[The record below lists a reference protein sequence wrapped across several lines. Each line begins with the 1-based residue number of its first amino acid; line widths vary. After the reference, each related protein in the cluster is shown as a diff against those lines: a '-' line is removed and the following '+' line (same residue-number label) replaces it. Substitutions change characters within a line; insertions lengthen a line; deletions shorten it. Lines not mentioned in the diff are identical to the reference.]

1 MHKLPNN
8 DGTCVCGALYG
19 KSAAGLVRPMRQGST
34 CHAGVQIHDEGQG
47 ESEARSDLSKK
58 KSGKV
63 PLSANEARKIGRD
76 EGLSISMAIM
86 FSALLDGGFL
96 KPEQMREV
104 WDKVNY
110 LSDSIAKGYV
120 NAVDLRRA
128 LQEDYGIL
136 I

>member
-1 MHKLPNN
+1 M
-8 DGTCVCGALYG
+8 
-19 KSAAGLVRPMRQGST
+19 
-34 CHAGVQIHDEGQG
+34 
-47 ESEARSDLSKK
+47 
-58 KSGKV
+58 
-63 PLSANEARKIGRD
+63 PLSANEARKLGRD